1 MTKKVHYSRI
11 RQPQNKLI
19 DDIKSYLEKVRKER
33 IKNHQSSL
41 PVSHDISNFLL
52 EKDINYGDL
61 KYFILYENLSKFVND
76 KLESIRKKIA
86 QEN

>member
-11 RQPQNKLI
+11 RHPQNKLI
-19 DDIKSYLEKVRKER
+19 DEIKKHLEKVRNER
-33 IKNHQSSL
+33 IKNDQPSL
-41 PVSHDISNFLL
+41 PVSHEISNFLL
-52 EKDINYGDL
+52 KKDINYGDL

-76 KLESIRKKIA
+76 KLDSIRKKIA